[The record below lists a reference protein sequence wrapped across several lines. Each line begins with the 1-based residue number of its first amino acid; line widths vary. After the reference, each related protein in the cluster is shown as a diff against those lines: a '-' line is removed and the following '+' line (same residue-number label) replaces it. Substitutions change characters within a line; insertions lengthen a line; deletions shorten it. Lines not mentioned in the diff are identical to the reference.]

1 MENFRMLDSNDVVV
15 VVVVVAPQDDRSDII
30 NLMRGLILITRYG

>member
-1 MENFRMLDSNDVVV
+1 MLDSNDVVV
-15 VVVVVAPQDDRSDII
+15 VVVVVALQDDRSDII